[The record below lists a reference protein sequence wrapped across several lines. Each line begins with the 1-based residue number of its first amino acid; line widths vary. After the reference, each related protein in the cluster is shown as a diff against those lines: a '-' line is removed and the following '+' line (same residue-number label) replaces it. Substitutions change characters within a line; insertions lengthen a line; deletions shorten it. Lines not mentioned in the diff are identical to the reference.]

1 MVTTPGKL
9 LELQVTGT
17 NAGTWGDVL
26 NDDVF
31 TILDN
36 NLSQTTSLSL
46 SSTPVTLSATQ
57 AQMGM
62 LVFTGTLSANVA
74 VTSAQNGVYWVE
86 NRTSGDFYVSLTNG
100 TGNAMLVP
108 QGAGRQVWA
117 DSTYGVRAL
126 NLPPPGSF
134 LDLGAAT
141 PHPSLLATTSLVG
154 EYLICDGTSFL
165 TTGVTANLYAAIG
178 TTWGAGPLLPDLRN
192 RARFGKWTAGSGGSQ
207 RITSAG
213 SGIDGATVGSAGGA
227 QTITLVQADLPS
239 ATLSLTASG
248 SVTTGG
254 VQAVA
259 PPFNA
264 GAFTV
269 APAGGTQVYAVSAVG
284 ALSATGITGTTSN
297 INGGVAQTSP
307 SKMPPAAITNVLIK
321 I

>member
-1 MVTTPGKL
+1 MVTSPTKL
-9 LELQVTGT
+9 YELQVTGT

-31 TILDN
+31 TIIDN
-36 NLSQTTSLSL
+36 NLGGVTSLSL
-46 SSTPVTLSATQ
+46 SSTPVSLSASQ

-62 LVFTGTLSANVA
+62 LIFTGTISANIA
-74 VTSAQNGVYWVE
+74 VTSANIGVYWVE

-134 LDLGAAT
+134 LDLGATT

-154 EYLICDGTSFL
+154 EYLLCDGTSFL

-213 SGIDGATVGSAGGA
+213 SSIDGATVGSAGGA
-227 QTITLVQADLPS
+227 QTVTLVQADLPS
-239 ATLSLTASG
+239 AVLSLTGSG
-248 SVTTGG
+248 AVTTGG
-254 VQAVA
+254 VQILA

-264 GAFTV
+264 AAFNVVSSGAVPIYAQAAMGFCTATV
-269 APAGGTQVYAVSAVG
+269 
-284 ALSATGITGTTSN
+284 TGTTSN
-297 INGGVAQTSP
+297 INGGVSQTSP